1 MAISLQDQL
10 LKAGIAS
17 KKQANQA
24 KAEKRKK
31 KGKKPSSDNQSVAQ
45 AQLKADK
52 KANDQQLNLVREQQK
67 ALKANLSQ
75 ARQIIESNRV
85 EIPRKSEIKHQF
97 SHLKFVK
104 TILIDKGIQAQLF
117 RGQLTIV
124 FMDEKYWLIPTLQ
137 AHRLHA
143 LQSEWGGELPKKEVL
158 EEDDPYADYE
168 IPDDLMW

>member
-10 LKAGIAS
+10 LKAGLAS
-17 KKQANQA
+17 KKQANKA
-24 KAEKRKK
+24 KADKRKK
-31 KGKKPSSDNQSVAQ
+31 KGKTSPSNDDAQ
-45 AQLKADK
+45 VQVQVQKRDK
-52 KANDQQLNLVREQQK
+52 DRQLNLQREQQK
-67 ALKANLSQ
+67 TLKANLSQ

-85 EIPRKSEIKHQF
+85 ELPKNAEIKHQF

-104 TILIDKGIQAQLF
+104 TILIDKALQAQLF

-124 FMDEKYWLIPTLQ
+124 FMDDKYWLIPTAQ

-143 LQSEWGGELPKKEVL
+143 LHSEWVVELPKVETPD
-158 EEDDPYADYE
+158 EDDPYADYE